1 MLKCGFNK
9 VAKERYY
16 NHILARA
23 FSYNFAAYLQNI
35 FSQEHNVAASGKG
48 YYICGILLVAAS
60 KFCDENGQ
68 GLLKILL
75 KMF

>member
-1 MLKCGFNK
+1 M
-9 VAKERYY
+9 
-16 NHILARA
+16 
-23 FSYNFAAYLQNI
+23 
-35 FSQEHNVAASGKG
+35 AASEKG

-68 GLLKILL
+68 GRLKILL